1 MFVQM
6 SPAPKKGKE
15 KDEDIERILKDVESI
30 LRNSPTG
37 TGFALHLVTAPAP
50 DVLNLV
56 STMRRITPTLDDI
69 QKEVPSAQEY
79 KVIPT
84 PKLVFTGERQMTIPA
99 PPGK

>member
-6 SPAPKKGKE
+6 NPAPKKGKE
-15 KDEDIERILKDVESI
+15 KDEDIERILKEVKAI
-30 LRNSPTG
+30 LENSPAG
-37 TGFALHLVTAPAP
+37 TGFALHLVTAPAS

-56 STMRRITPTLDDI
+56 SVMRKLTPSLEDI
-69 QKEVPSAQEY
+69 QKEVPGAQEY
-79 KVIPT
+79 KAIPL